1 MSIAD
6 QSKRLAEITNDIW
19 RKIDFYVTAALYI
32 VAAIV
37 PVLIIPSVPTGGAL
51 VLPIFVGLVMAVLHV
66 RGHPTL
72 AKLLFTYY
80 MIFVVLMQVF
90 PLANSPNIS
99 SYFVLSEALLIVL
112 GLVLLPMLF
121 LPFSG
126 LAVAGGFLAGSLMV
140 DPRFVP
146 VGFAILI
153 VLSLYQRKL
162 AGPAGMF
169 LVALLTVQPFVVAAS
184 MANKAILAFPLL
196 AFPSMSIGYIRLIPS
211 TNELSLVYLVKG
223 LLSNPIYLL
232 APSTSFGQMFYVI
245 GGFVNN
251 LLNPLAT
258 VGFKKLLLDL
268 VFITQ
273 FYVMQVLMAVVF
285 SVVSIVSVEGI
296 SLLRTYF
303 QNPDR
308 GELSKYFATLE
319 PLVFSL
325 LLSLLFIYFA
335 SMMAVPLGY
344 TTAIGFSAG
353 FAPLALGSVVVGG
366 AAISAEELYI
376 NRRAEEILLREDI
389 ERIAKELRTLEED
402 IRKDL
407 GLIRESVR
415 EREFPYDEP
424 LAQIEKDMTGILS
437 AAEDGGLENLRRL
450 RASAGELLT
459 QAQQLRNRMIAEI
472 LDYARTVSLRFNSLT
487 RRYAELT
494 GRTQPAS
501 LPVDYSS
508 ISDVAQV
515 LRGTY
520 DTYKSLSNDMIS
532 LYKSVAGAL
541 HRLFPNEV
549 PVPEEAEPTESLDR
563 LEALLNY
570 FLVPVLE
577 GRRELFESF
586 RDKVCNELSV
596 GCGIPIIEAP
606 KLVEELQRWAE
617 EKASELEERR
627 NAVMSLRSTFS
638 DIVKFEHGY
647 SSLIESEKVLPKIE
661 NVIESLRG
669 WSDGES
675 ILAAAAAY
683 RELVPQIEKA
693 IKEDRIRVNVL
704 CNYRLMEQMIIDMMD
719 QRNELRAE
727 DIPLSADAA
736 AYLMKV
742 IATLRPG
749 EFAYEEKVMPFSEVR
764 RVLRRRK

>member
-37 PVLIIPSVPTGGAL
+37 PVLIIPSVPTGGAF

-90 PLANSPNIS
+90 PLAITPNIS
-99 SYFVLSEALLIVL
+99 SYFGWLEALLIVL

-169 LVALLTVQPFVVAAS
+169 LVALLTMQPFVVAAS
-184 MANKAILAFPLL
+184 MANNNATLV
-196 AFPSMSIGYIRLIPS
+196 FPSMSIKYIRLIQS
-211 TNELSLVYLVKG
+211 TNESSPVYLVNG
-223 LLSNPIYLL
+223 SLQNPIYLL
-232 APSTSFGQMFYVI
+232 APSTSFGQMFYAI
-245 GGFVNN
+245 GGFVNK
-251 LLNPLAT
+251 LLKHLAT
-258 VGFKKLLLDL
+258 VGFIEPLQDL
-268 VFITQ
+268 ASITR
-273 FYVMQVLMAVVF
+273 FFFMQVLMAVVF

-335 SMMAVPLGY
+335 SMMGVPLGY

-353 FAPLALGSVVVGG
+353 FAPLALGSIVVGG

-402 IRKDL
+402 MRKDL

-437 AAEDGGLENLRRL
+437 AAEDRGLENLRRL

-494 GRTQPAS
+494 GRTQPAN

-570 FLVPVLE
+570 FLVPLLE

>member
-32 VAAIV
+32 VGAIV

-90 PLANSPNIS
+90 PLAISPNIS
-99 SYFVLSEALLIVL
+99 SGFGLLEALLIVL

-153 VLSLYQRKL
+153 VLSLYQKKL

-184 MANKAILAFPLL
+184 IVNNKAIL

-211 TNELSLVYLVKG
+211 TNALSLVYLVKG
-223 LLSNPIYLL
+223 LLPNPIYLL

-251 LLNPLAT
+251 LLNHLAT
-258 VGFKKLLLDL
+258 VGFKELLQDL
-268 VFITQ
+268 ASITQ

-335 SMMAVPLGY
+335 SMMGVPLGY

-402 IRKDL
+402 MRKDL

-570 FLVPVLE
+570 FLVPLLE

>member
-80 MIFVVLMQVF
+80 MIFVILMQVF
-90 PLANSPNIS
+90 PLATNPNIIKIS
-99 SYFVLSEALLIVL
+99 SDFGLLEALLIVL

-153 VLSLYQRKL
+153 VLSIYQRKL

-169 LVALLTVQPFVVAAS
+169 LVALLAMQPFVVAAS
-184 MANKAILAFPLL
+184 IVNKAILAFP
-196 AFPSMSIGYIRLIPS
+196 SMSIEYIRLIPS
-211 TNELSLVYLVKG
+211 TNKPFPVYLVKG
-223 LLSNPIYLL
+223 LLPNPIYLL
-232 APSTSFGQMFYVI
+232 APSTSLGQMFYAI

-258 VGFKKLLLDL
+258 EGFKKLLQVLAS
-268 VFITQ
+268 ITQ

-335 SMMAVPLGY
+335 SMMGVPLGY
-344 TTAIGFSAG
+344 KTAIGFSAG

-570 FLVPVLE
+570 FLVPLLE

>member
-1 MSIAD
+1 
-6 QSKRLAEITNDIW
+6 
-19 RKIDFYVTAALYI
+19 
-32 VAAIV
+32 
-37 PVLIIPSVPTGGAL
+37 
-51 VLPIFVGLVMAVLHV
+51 
-66 RGHPTL
+66 
-72 AKLLFTYY
+72 
-80 MIFVVLMQVF
+80 
-90 PLANSPNIS
+90 
-99 SYFVLSEALLIVL
+99 
-112 GLVLLPMLF
+112 
-121 LPFSG
+121 
-126 LAVAGGFLAGSLMV
+126 
-140 DPRFVP
+140 
-146 VGFAILI
+146 
-153 VLSLYQRKL
+153 
-162 AGPAGMF
+162 
-169 LVALLTVQPFVVAAS
+169 
-184 MANKAILAFPLL
+184 
-196 AFPSMSIGYIRLIPS
+196 
-211 TNELSLVYLVKG
+211 
-223 LLSNPIYLL
+223 
-232 APSTSFGQMFYVI
+232 
-245 GGFVNN
+245 
-251 LLNPLAT
+251 
-258 VGFKKLLLDL
+258 
-268 VFITQ
+268 
-273 FYVMQVLMAVVF
+273 
-285 SVVSIVSVEGI
+285 
-296 SLLRTYF
+296 
-303 QNPDR
+303 
-308 GELSKYFATLE
+308 
-319 PLVFSL
+319 
-325 LLSLLFIYFA
+325 
-335 SMMAVPLGY
+335 
-344 TTAIGFSAG
+344 
-353 FAPLALGSVVVGG
+353 
-366 AAISAEELYI
+366 
-376 NRRAEEILLREDI
+376 
-389 ERIAKELRTLEED
+389 
-402 IRKDL
+402 
-407 GLIRESVR
+407 
-415 EREFPYDEP
+415 
-424 LAQIEKDMTGILS
+424 MTGILS
-437 AAEDGGLENLRRL
+437 AAEDGGLEDLRRL

-532 LYKSVAGAL
+532 LYKSVAGAF

-570 FLVPVLE
+570 FLVPILE

>member
-1 MSIAD
+1 MSVAD
-6 QSKRLAEITNDIW
+6 PSQRLAEITNDIW
-19 RKIDFYVTAALYI
+19 RKIDLYVTAAIYI
-32 VAAIV
+32 VAAVV
-37 PVLIIPSVPTGGAL
+37 PVLIIPSVPMGGAL
-51 VLPIFVGLVMAVLHV
+51 VIPIFVGLAMAVLHV
-66 RGHPTL
+66 RDHPTL

-80 MIFVVLMQVF
+80 MIFVVLVQVF
-90 PLANSPNIS
+90 PLAQSPNVS
-99 SYFVLSEALLIVL
+99 GAFWQFEALLIVL
-112 GLVLLPMLF
+112 GLVLLPML
-121 LPFSG
+121 LSPFSG
-126 LAVAGGFLAGSLMV
+126 LVVVGGFLAGSLMV
-140 DPRFVP
+140 DPRFIP

-153 VLSLYQRKL
+153 VLSLYQRRL

-169 LVALLTVQPFVVAAS
+169 LVALLTLLPFVVAAS
-184 MANKAILAFPLL
+184 IANNAILV
-196 AFPSMSIGYIRLIPS
+196 FPSMSIEYIRLVPITYAPS
-211 TNELSLVYLVKG
+211 SVYLVNG

-232 APSTSFGQMFYVI
+232 APSTSLGQMSYAI
-245 GGFVNN
+245 GGFVNY
-251 LLNPLAT
+251 LLKPLVTA
-258 VGFKKLLLDL
+258 GFKQLLSDL
-268 VFITQ
+268 AFIIK
-273 FYVMQVLMAVVF
+273 YYSMQVLMVVVF

-296 SLLRTYF
+296 SLLRPYF

-335 SMMAVPLGY
+335 SQMGVPLGY

-570 FLVPVLE
+570 FLVPLLE

>member
-51 VLPIFVGLVMAVLHV
+51 VLPIFVSLVMAVLHV

-90 PLANSPNIS
+90 PLAITPNIS
-99 SYFVLSEALLIVL
+99 SYFGWLEALLIVL

-121 LPFSG
+121 RPFSG
-126 LAVAGGFLAGSLMV
+126 LAVVGGFLAGSLMV

-169 LVALLTVQPFVVAAS
+169 LVALLTMQPFVVAAS
-184 MANKAILAFPLL
+184 MANNNATLV
-196 AFPSMSIGYIRLIPS
+196 FPSMSIKYIRLIQS
-211 TNELSLVYLVKG
+211 TNESSPVYLVNG
-223 LLSNPIYLL
+223 SLQNPIYLL
-232 APSTSFGQMFYVI
+232 APSTSFGQMFYAI
-245 GGFVNN
+245 GGFVNK
-251 LLNPLAT
+251 LLKHLAT
-258 VGFKKLLLDL
+258 VGFIEPLQDL
-268 VFITQ
+268 ASITR
-273 FYVMQVLMAVVF
+273 FFFMQVLMAVVF

-335 SMMAVPLGY
+335 SMMGVPLGY

-353 FAPLALGSVVVGG
+353 FAPLALGSIVVGG

-402 IRKDL
+402 MRKDL

-437 AAEDGGLENLRRL
+437 AAEDRGLENLRRL

-570 FLVPVLE
+570 FLVPLLE